1 MVIQM
6 DNQNT
11 GEFNTPGQPVS
22 PVEPPNPTEE
32 DNASSPRF
40 VLNLSDEELDNA
52 DVFEE
57 EIHSDEPAEVPE
69 ASNVAPKKKKKKK
82 GVSPKKAIFYTA
94 LVISLSILF
103 AVLIMLAAND
113 IFAFSKTN
121 MDVQIE
127 IPKNSSTKQIAAI
140 LKKNEIINYSLLF
153 RFVSKSSGTDGK
165 YNYGI
170 YTLNPS
176 MSYEQ
181 LMDELQK
188 DAPKKDVVSVTIKE
202 GMTIREIAADLET
215 QGICKAAD
223 FINTVNRVTFGYSFE
238 NYVVT
243 NEPLKYF
250 KMEGYVFPDTYD
262 FFLEESAES
271 VCKKIFKNFNS
282 KITNAHWGRMKEM
295 GLSLEETLTLASLIQ
310 AESGQSQQMRKVSS
324 VFWNR
329 LDKSSQF
336 PNLQS
341 DVTINYVEKN
351 IKPFDKTKNQNMYDA
366 YNTYKCQGLPVAPIC
381 NPGLEAIEAALY
393 PEDTKYFY
401 FLTDKEGNFY
411 YAKTLKEHNQN
422 RKKAGV

>member
-1 MVIQM
+1 MVVQM

-52 DVFEE
+52 AVFQE
-57 EIHSDEPAEVPE
+57 EIHSDESAKAPE
-69 ASNVAPKKKKKKK
+69 ASTAAPKKKKKKK

-113 IFAFSKTN
+113 IFAFSKMN
-121 MDVQIE
+121 MDVQVE
-127 IPKNSSTKQIAAI
+127 IPKNAGTKQIAAI
-140 LKKNEIINYSLLF
+140 LKKNEIINYPLLF

-188 DAPKKDVVSVTIKE
+188 DAPKKDVVSVTIME

-223 FINTVNRVTFGYSFE
+223 FINTVNRVTFGYNFE

-243 NEPLKYF
+243 NEPL
-250 KMEGYVFPDTYD
+250 
-262 FFLEESAES
+262 
-271 VCKKIFKNFNS
+271 
-282 KITNAHWGRMKEM
+282 
-295 GLSLEETLTLASLIQ
+295 
-310 AESGQSQQMRKVSS
+310 
-324 VFWNR
+324 
-329 LDKSSQF
+329 
-336 PNLQS
+336 
-341 DVTINYVEKN
+341 
-351 IKPFDKTKNQNMYDA
+351 
-366 YNTYKCQGLPVAPIC
+366 
-381 NPGLEAIEAALY
+381 
-393 PEDTKYFY
+393 
-401 FLTDKEGNFY
+401 
-411 YAKTLKEHNQN
+411 
-422 RKKAGV
+422 